1 MPGRAGA
8 AWDPQDSEEAVTWA
22 FYAYENC
29 VAALAEATETTW
41 KKTHWNEAAI
51 ARLMVASRNPGFS
64 AAE

>member
-1 MPGRAGA
+1 M
-8 AWDPQDSEEAVTWA
+8 TWA

-51 ARLMVASRNPGFS
+51 ARLMAASRNPGFS